1 MCRDHKKKTENK
13 KDVMCSDLPRICIW
27 FRAGNYTKKNVPI
40 SREKGS
46 LHCKNRR
53 KFLTFIVY
61 LLSVYRIDDNIKLK
75 YKLSKQNNAQYIKT

>member
-1 MCRDHKKKTENK
+1 MVSSGKLHKKRT
-13 KDVMCSDLPRICIW
+13 
-27 FRAGNYTKKNVPI
+27 VPI

-46 LHCKNRR
+46 SHYKNRR

-61 LLSVYRIDDNIKLK
+61 LLSLYRIDDNIKLK